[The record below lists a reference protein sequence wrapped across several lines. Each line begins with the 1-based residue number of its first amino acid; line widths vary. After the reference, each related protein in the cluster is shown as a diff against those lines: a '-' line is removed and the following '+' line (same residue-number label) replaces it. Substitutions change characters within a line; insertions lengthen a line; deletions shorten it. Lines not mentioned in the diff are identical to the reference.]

1 MIKKIVLTLL
11 FLFCISTIVEAQQE
25 LYWIDTTGGVN
36 ILRKVS
42 NKYPFPVSTN
52 GGYLDSISNMSS
64 SVIGGYLDSIIAAR
78 INGGY
83 LDSISN
89 MSSSVIGGY
98 LDSIIAARINGGY
111 LDSITE
117 IINGHIFTSDTT
129 QLKYRNS
136 FSLTT
141 GDSIAQDTLYGN
153 FNKLFIGGSDTGG
166 TFTDSVV
173 TELWDALLSV
183 WKQVGVTNMWNG
195 NFYSYVSPGAGE
207 TAEYV
212 LDHEVVDI
220 IRFRLINE
228 EYVSGRT
235 FEISWTGKGDK

>member
-42 NKYPFPVSTN
+42 NKYPLPVEVGNIDTVW
-52 GGYLDSISNMSS
+52 YVRKLDSLIYAQKIDSLM
-64 SVIGGYLDSIIAAR
+64 YLRKIDSLIYIQKIDSLMYIQRMDSLIYIQR
-78 INGGY
+78 IDT
-83 LDSISN
+83 LFE
-89 MSSSVIGGY
+89 
-98 LDSIIAARINGGY
+98 L
-111 LDSITE
+111 
-117 IINGHIFTSDTT
+117 INGHVFTSDTT

>member
-42 NKYPFPVSTN
+42 NKYPFPVST
-52 GGYLDSISNMSS
+52 
-64 SVIGGYLDSIIAAR
+64 
-78 INGGY
+78 NGGY

-228 EYVSGRT
+228 EYISGRT

>member
-1 MIKKIVLTLL
+1 MIKKLVLTLL

-64 SVIGGYLDSIIAAR
+64 SVIGGYI
-78 INGGY
+78 
-83 LDSISN
+83 
-89 MSSSVIGGY
+89 
-98 LDSIIAARINGGY
+98 DSIIAARINGGY

-117 IINGHIFTSDTT
+117 IINGNIFTSDTT

-153 FNKLFIGGSDTGG
+153 FNKIFIGGSDTGG

>member
-64 SVIGGYLDSIIAAR
+64 SVIGGYI
-78 INGGY
+78 
-83 LDSISN
+83 
-89 MSSSVIGGY
+89 
-98 LDSIIAARINGGY
+98 DSIIAARINGGY

-153 FNKLFIGGSDTGG
+153 FNKIFIGGSDTGG